1 MSAAGIVGSLDA
13 SHTACK
19 VCAARSGGLPAVR
32 SEAPERI
39 VAILK
44 SATSPVP
51 DPRLTEV
58 LEAFRSQ
65 WRAIARRKYP
75 SLQAEI
81 EDAIQNA
88 LLKLLSAEKLETL
101 RDAARLDAWARSLF
115 VHAALDLVCDK
126 RRELIRRSLVGRPG
140 DDPEEILRD
149 RLPSATPTPEEL
161 VAARERLQIVARCV
175 EGLEVARL
183 RFVEGL
189 AEKDIAVRRG
199 LTRDGVAGQL
209 KRFRKALRRALGEP
223 EGSA

>member
-1 MSAAGIVGSLDA
+1 MAPWPRSNRRRRFLPPRRAARPGVVPSAKTAPGPDLRRPCPRHRRPAGPRRDVSAAGIVGSLDA

-44 SATSPVP
+44 SARSPAP

-88 LLKLLSAEKLETL
+88 LLKL
-101 RDAARLDAWARSLF
+101 
-115 VHAALDLVCDK
+115 
-126 RRELIRRSLVGRPG
+126 
-140 DDPEEILRD
+140 
-149 RLPSATPTPEEL
+149 
-161 VAARERLQIVARCV
+161 
-175 EGLEVARL
+175 
-183 RFVEGL
+183 
-189 AEKDIAVRRG
+189 
-199 LTRDGVAGQL
+199 
-209 KRFRKALRRALGEP
+209 
-223 EGSA
+223 